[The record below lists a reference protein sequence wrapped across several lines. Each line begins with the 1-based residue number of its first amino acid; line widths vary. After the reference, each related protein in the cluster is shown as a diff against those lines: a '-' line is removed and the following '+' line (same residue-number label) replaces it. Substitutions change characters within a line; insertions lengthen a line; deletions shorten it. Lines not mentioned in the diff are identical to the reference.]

1 MHIYCQWALHIFIM
15 NMMEFGETFKM
26 LRKQNG
32 LTQKEVAAH
41 LSIHQ
46 SNVSDW
52 ETNVAR
58 PEYENLIKL
67 AMLYNVTIEEL
78 LGLPD
83 TFPHESTI

>member
-1 MHIYCQWALHIFIM
+1 MK
-15 NMMEFGETFKM
+15 FGENFKS
-26 LRKQNG
+26 LRKQCG
-32 LTQKEVAAH
+32 LTQKEVAAR

-67 AMLYNVTIEEL
+67 AILYNVTLEEL
-78 LGLPD
+78 LGLPE
-83 TFPHESTI
+83 TFPQNENL